1 LTVSQY
7 LIYFIKTNL
16 SIKSIQTNNKSYSRI
31 IELFHGQILIATC
44 ICILS
49 VDFSIYPM
57 VFIGIFFNIAFYV
70 ISWILLIKTNNT
82 YFQFDKYLI
91 LSNNLQQNFIDANR
105 EGIFSLGEYVCLYLI
120 GISIGKF
127 IINNEYKQKFK

>member
-1 LTVSQY
+1 
-7 LIYFIKTNL
+7 
-16 SIKSIQTNNKSYSRI
+16 
-31 IELFHGQILIATC
+31 
-44 ICILS
+44 
-49 VDFSIYPM
+49 M
-57 VFIGIFFNIAFYV
+57 VFIGILFNIAFYV

-105 EGIFSLGEYVCLYLI
+105 EGIFSLDEYVCLYLI
-120 GISIGKF
+120 EISIGKF